1 MSGQPLNKEL
11 TMYKKLLVACDGSE
25 GSQIAVLHASILA
38 KKLGAGLSAI
48 WVRSSL
54 PHYPETIDE
63 IDVEEES
70 AHEFFENI
78 KAQLQSVGV
87 GQGVTIQP
95 EMRSGHPAQ
104 QILEFARAHKTD
116 LIVLGSRGHSRLW
129 GELIGHTADRVSEH
143 APCGVLI
150 VRSAQEAA
158 RYRKTLI
165 AYDGSDAADT
175 ALRHALALA
184 KHIGSE
190 AHVLWIQ
197 ENTLVRGH
205 RAMEPGE
212 DEIRAREFFQ
222 TVLRG
227 RIDAAAAEQG
237 LDVNA
242 GYRCGN
248 AAQTLVVEVAS
259 SGFRLIVLGHRG
271 HSGLWGKLLGGVA
284 DRVSHLARCDVLI
297 VREKAKL

>member
-1 MSGQPLNKEL
+1 
-11 TMYKKLLVACDGSE
+11 MYKKLLVACDGSE

-78 KAQLQSVGV
+78 KAQLHSVGA

-143 APCGVLI
+143 APCSVLI

-158 RYRKTLI
+158 LSQNAYR
-165 AYDGSDAADT
+165 
-175 ALRHALALA
+175 LRRL
-184 KHIGSE
+184 GR
-190 AHVLWIQ
+190 
-197 ENTLVRGH
+197 RGYST
-205 RAMEPGE
+205 PT
-212 DEIRAREFFQ
+212 RAR
-222 TVLRG
+222 
-227 RIDAAAAEQG
+227 
-237 LDVNA
+237 A
-242 GYRCGN
+242 GKAYR
-248 AAQTLVVEVAS
+248 L
-259 SGFRLIVLGHRG
+259 
-271 HSGLWGKLLGGVA
+271 
-284 DRVSHLARCDVLI
+284 
-297 VREKAKL
+297 

>member
-1 MSGQPLNKEL
+1 
-11 TMYKKLLVACDGSE
+11 MYRKLLVACDGSE
-25 GSQIAVLHASILA
+25 GSQIAVLHTSILA
-38 KKLGAGLSAI
+38 KKLGAELSAL
-48 WVRSSL
+48 WVRGSL

-78 KAQLQSVGV
+78 KAQLQSVGA
-87 GQGVTIQP
+87 GQGVTIRP
-95 EMRSGHPAQ
+95 EMRTGHPAQ
-104 QILEFARAHKTD
+104 QILEFARAHDTD

-129 GELIGHTADRVSEH
+129 GELIGHTADRVNEH
-143 APCGVLI
+143 APCSVLI
-150 VRSAQEAA
+150 VRSVQEAA
-158 RYRKTLI
+158 YYRKTLV

-190 AHVLWIQ
+190 AHLLWIQ
-197 ENTLVRGH
+197 EHTIARGQ
-205 RAMEPGE
+205 RAREPGE
-212 DEIRAREFFQ
+212 DEKRAQEFFQ
-222 TVLRG
+222 TVLRE

-237 LDVNA
+237 VA
-242 GYRCGN
+242 VKAAYRCGD
-248 AAQTLVVEVAS
+248 AAQTLVAEVAS
-259 SGFRLIVLGHRG
+259 GGFRLIVLGHRG

-297 VREKAKL
+297 VRKKERL

>member
-1 MSGQPLNKEL
+1 
-11 TMYKKLLVACDGSE
+11 MYKKLLVACDGSE

-104 QILEFARAHKTD
+104 QILEFARAHETD

-143 APCGVLI
+143 APCSVLI

-197 ENTLVRGH
+197 ENTVVRGH
-205 RAMEPGE
+205 RAREPGE
-212 DEIRAREFFQ
+212 DEIWAREFFQ

-237 LDVNA
+237 LEVNA

-248 AAQTLVVEVAS
+248 AAQTLVTEVAS

-297 VREKAKL
+297 VREKTKL

>member
-1 MSGQPLNKEL
+1 
-11 TMYKKLLVACDGSE
+11 MYKKLLVACDGSE

-78 KAQLQSVGV
+78 KTQLQSVGA

-104 QILEFARAHKTD
+104 HILEFARAHKTD

-143 APCGVLI
+143 APCSVLI

>member
-1 MSGQPLNKEL
+1 
-11 TMYKKLLVACDGSE
+11 MYKKLLVACDGSE

-38 KKLGAGLSAI
+38 KKLGAELSAL

-104 QILEFARAHKTD
+104 QILEFARAHETD

-143 APCGVLI
+143 APCSVLI

>member
-1 MSGQPLNKEL
+1 
-11 TMYKKLLVACDGSE
+11 MYKKLLVACDGSE

-78 KAQLQSVGV
+78 KTQLQSVGA

-143 APCGVLI
+143 APCSVLI

-248 AAQTLVVEVAS
+248 AAQTLVAEVAS

-297 VREKAKL
+297 VREKTKL

>member
-1 MSGQPLNKEL
+1 
-11 TMYKKLLVACDGSE
+11 MYRKLLVACDGSE

-38 KKLGAGLSAI
+38 KKLGAELSAL

-63 IDVEEES
+63 IEVEEES

-78 KAQLQSVGV
+78 KTQLQSLGA
-87 GQGVTIQP
+87 GQGVRIQP
-95 EMRSGHPAQ
+95 EMRTGHPAQ
-104 QILEFARAHKTD
+104 QILEFARAHDTD

-129 GELIGHTADRVSEH
+129 GELIGHTADRVNEH
-143 APCGVLI
+143 APCNVLI
-150 VRSAQEAA
+150 VRSVQEAA

-165 AYDGSDAADT
+165 AYDGSDAADA

-184 KHIGSE
+184 KQIGSE

-197 ENTLVRGH
+197 ESTVAHGH
-205 RAMEPGE
+205 RTREPGE
-212 DEIRAREFFQ
+212 DEERAREFFQ

-237 LDVNA
+237 LEVNA

-248 AAQTLVVEVAS
+248 TAQALVTEVAS
-259 SGFRLIVLGHRG
+259 GGFRLIVLGHRG

-297 VREKAKL
+297 VREKAKR

>member
-1 MSGQPLNKEL
+1 
-11 TMYKKLLVACDGSE
+11 MYKKLLAACDGSE

-38 KKLGAGLSAI
+38 KKLGAELSAL

-104 QILEFARAHKTD
+104 QILEFARAHETD

-143 APCGVLI
+143 APCSVLI

>member
-1 MSGQPLNKEL
+1 
-11 TMYKKLLVACDGSE
+11 MYRKLLVACDGSE

-38 KKLGAGLSAI
+38 KKLGAELSAL

-70 AHEFFENI
+70 AHQFFENI
-78 KAQLQSVGV
+78 KAQLQAVGAA
-87 GQGVTIQP
+87 QGVRIQP
-95 EMRSGHPAQ
+95 KMRTGHPAQ
-104 QILEFARAHKTD
+104 QILEFARGHDTD

-129 GELIGHTADRVSEH
+129 GELIGHTADRVNER
-143 APCGVLI
+143 APCSVLI
-150 VRSAQEAA
+150 VRSVQEAA

-165 AYDGSDAADT
+165 GYDGSDAADR
-175 ALRHALALA
+175 ALRHALSLA
-184 KHIGSE
+184 KQIGSE

-197 ENTLVRGH
+197 ESTVVHGH
-205 RAMEPGE
+205 KTREAGE
-212 DEIRAREFFQ
+212 DEKRAREFFQ

-237 LDVNA
+237 LEVNA

-248 AAQTLVVEVAS
+248 AAQTLVTEVAAG
-259 SGFRLIVLGHRG
+259 GFRLVVLGHRG

-297 VREKAKL
+297 VREKTKL

>member
-1 MSGQPLNKEL
+1 
-11 TMYKKLLVACDGSE
+11 MYKKLLVACDGSE

-78 KAQLQSVGV
+78 KTQLQSVGA

-143 APCGVLI
+143 APCSVLI

-222 TVLRG
+222 SVLRG

-237 LDVNA
+237 LEVNA

-248 AAQTLVVEVAS
+248 AAQTLVAEVAS

-297 VREKAKL
+297 VREKTKL

>member
-1 MSGQPLNKEL
+1 
-11 TMYKKLLVACDGSE
+11 MYKKLLVACDGSE

-78 KAQLQSVGV
+78 KTQLQSVGA

-104 QILEFARAHKTD
+104 QILEFARAHETD

-143 APCGVLI
+143 APCSVLI

-205 RAMEPGE
+205 RAREPGE

-227 RIDAAAAEQG
+227 RIDAAAAEQE
-237 LDVNA
+237 LEVNA

-248 AAQTLVVEVAS
+248 AAQTLVAEVAS
-259 SGFRLIVLGHRG
+259 SAFRLIVLGHRG

-297 VREKAKL
+297 VREKTKL

>member
-1 MSGQPLNKEL
+1 
-11 TMYKKLLVACDGSE
+11 MYKKLLVACDGSE

-38 KKLGAGLSAI
+38 KKLGAELSAL

-78 KAQLQSVGV
+78 KTQLQSVGA

-143 APCGVLI
+143 APCSVLI

-158 RYRKTLI
+158 LSQNAYR
-165 AYDGSDAADT
+165 
-175 ALRHALALA
+175 LRRL
-184 KHIGSE
+184 GR
-190 AHVLWIQ
+190 
-197 ENTLVRGH
+197 RGYST
-205 RAMEPGE
+205 PT
-212 DEIRAREFFQ
+212 RAR
-222 TVLRG
+222 
-227 RIDAAAAEQG
+227 
-237 LDVNA
+237 A
-242 GYRCGN
+242 GKAYR
-248 AAQTLVVEVAS
+248 L
-259 SGFRLIVLGHRG
+259 
-271 HSGLWGKLLGGVA
+271 
-284 DRVSHLARCDVLI
+284 
-297 VREKAKL
+297 